1 MIIGERLRAL
11 REERKL
17 SHGDI
22 EERTGMLRCY
32 VSRVERGHTV
42 PAVETLEKFAR
53 ALEIPLYKIFTDGEL
68 PEFSR
73 RHLPAQSS
81 RSRKETRFFSKF
93 RPLFARMKE
102 GDRALL
108 MDLAREMAVVAVR
121 KARKKARA
129 TESLQKRRA
138 SSESVAEQEVERG
151 VERGPE
157 SQDEPTG

>member
-1 MIIGERLRAL
+1 MIIGDRLRAL

-68 PEFSR
+68 PEISR
-73 RHLPAQSS
+73 RNPPAQSS
-81 RSRKETRFFSKF
+81 RSRKEARFFNKF

-108 MDLAREMAVVAVR
+108 MELAREMAAVAVR

-129 TESLQKRRA
+129 TESSTKRRA
-138 SSESVAEQEVERG
+138 SSEQVVEQGAEPVL
-151 VERGPE
+151 E

>member
-1 MIIGERLRAL
+1 MIIGDRLRAL

-68 PEFSR
+68 PEVSR
-73 RHLPAQSS
+73 RNVPAQTP
-81 RSRKETRFFSKF
+81 RSRKEARFFNKF

-108 MDLAREMAVVAVR
+108 MELAREMAVVAAR

-129 TESLQKRRA
+129 TEPSQKRRA
-138 SSESVAEQEVERG
+138 SSEPMVEQGAEPVL
-151 VERGPE
+151 E
-157 SQDEPTG
+157 SPGEPTG

>member
-53 ALEIPLYKIFTDGEL
+53 ALEIPLYKIFTDSEL
-68 PEFSR
+68 PEFSPKN
-73 RHLPAQSS
+73 LSEQSS
-81 RSRKETRFFSKF
+81 RSREEARLFKKF
-93 RPLFARMKE
+93 RPLFAKMKE
-102 GDRALL
+102 GDRTLL
-108 MDLAREMAVVAVR
+108 LDLAREMAAVAVR

-129 TESLQKRRA
+129 TDHPQRRRRNSQPVLA
-138 SSESVAEQEVERG
+138 HAPEQG
-151 VERGPE
+151 LE
-157 SQDEPTG
+157 SQDEPAG

>member
-53 ALEIPLYKIFTDGEL
+53 ALKIPLYRIFTDGEL

-73 RHLPAQSS
+73 RNVPAQSS
-81 RSRKETRFFSKF
+81 RSRKEARFFNKF

-108 MDLAREMAVVAVR
+108 MDLAREMAAVAVR
-121 KARKKARA
+121 KARQKARA
-129 TESLQKRRA
+129 TESSPRRRA
-138 SSESVAEQEVERG
+138 SSARVIEQGAERG
-151 VERGPE
+151 LE
-157 SQDEPTG
+157 SQEEPAS

>member
-1 MIIGERLRAL
+1 MIIGDRLRAL

-73 RHLPAQSS
+73 RNLPAQSS
-81 RSRKETRFFSKF
+81 RSRKEARFFNKF

-108 MDLAREMAVVAVR
+108 MELAREMAAVAVR
-121 KARKKARA
+121 KARRKARA
-129 TESLQKRRA
+129 TEPSQKRRA
-138 SSESVAEQEVERG
+138 SSEQVVERG
-151 VERGPE
+151 AEPVLE